1 MKSKSIWIMTAVFAV
16 AVCAVFW
23 QKAYNGLMRDVYPV
37 KYSSEVLEDAKENG
51 ISPQIVF
58 AVIKNESNFK
68 PGAVSN
74 IGARGLMQL
83 TPDTFSWVLQRKG
96 ARDSYTEDDLFNPQI
111 NIRYGTILLSQL
123 LSEYGGDKTTALAA
137 YHAGRS
143 NVRKWLQN
151 SAYSPDGKRIEN
163 IPFKDTRLY
172 VHKVLKAEAIYDKM
186 YFKGK
191 ETVK

>member
-1 MKSKSIWIMTAVFAV
+1 MKSKSIWIMTAVVAV

-23 QKAYNGLMRDVYPV
+23 QKAYNGLLRAVYPV

-58 AVIKNESNFK
+58 AVIKNESDFK

-83 TPDTFSWVLQRKG
+83 TPDTFSWVLQKKG
-96 ARDSYTEDDLFNPQI
+96 VRDSYTEDDLFNPQI
-111 NIRYGTILLSQL
+111 NIRYGTILLAQL
-123 LSEYGGDKTTALAA
+123 LSEYGGDKATALAA

-151 SAYSPDGKRIEN
+151 SAYSSDGKRIEN
-163 IPFKDTRLY
+163 IPFKDTRTY
-172 VHKVLKAEAIYDKM
+172 VHKVLKSEAIYDKL

-191 ETVK
+191 EAAK